1 MSKVYETLKKKN
13 DTSVE
18 VYPNIERTNIPD
30 GAINTAKL
38 EDKAVNFNKLNDYLR
53 QQSDDFDNIYNH
65 ENDKLSVS
73 DIEVNDDIYC
83 TNIDVDNKVTTNEL
97 EVTNRIDSDE
107 ISANSI
113 TSNDFT
119 DGDGYSITPLFHH
132 SINVRLINHADASD
146 KRYFK
151 LLLDSTRKSAITS
164 FAEFFSEMQYVV
176 NIIFI
181 QTSTNT
187 IGWLD
192 NVSNNPNLLSIYCDD
207 GNNGLTDIEFDDLDD
222 ISDIVSIA

>member
-13 DTSVE
+13 DTTVE

-30 GAINTAKL
+30 GAINTAKI
-38 EDKAVNFNKLNDYLR
+38 EDKAVTFNKL
-53 QQSDDFDNIYNH
+53 SDALQDDVTHFNNIYDADDGKITVN
-65 ENDKLSVS
+65 
-73 DIEVNDDIYC
+73 DIEVIDDINC
-83 TNIDVDNKVTTNEL
+83 TNLTASNKVTTNDL
-97 EVTNRIDSDE
+97 EVTNRINSDE
-107 ISANSI
+107 IITNSI

-119 DGDGYSITPLFHH
+119 DGDGDSITPLFNH

-151 LLLDSTRKSAITS
+151 LLLQSTRKSAITS

-176 NIIFI
+176 NITFI
-181 QTSTNT
+181 QTSSNT

-192 NVSNNPNLLSIYCDD
+192 SVSTNPNLLSIYCDD

-222 ISDIVSIA
+222 ISDNVSLA